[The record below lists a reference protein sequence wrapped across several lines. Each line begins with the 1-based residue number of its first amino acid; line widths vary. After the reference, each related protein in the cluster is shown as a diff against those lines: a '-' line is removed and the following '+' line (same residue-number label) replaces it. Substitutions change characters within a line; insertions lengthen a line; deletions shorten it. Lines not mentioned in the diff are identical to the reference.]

1 MMLHRTY
8 LGLEIRQQGL
18 RAIAVQRRG
27 KNIALVGGQTLALA
41 ETVLQPGFSELN
53 IAQPGPFVNAVKEL
67 LIPLA
72 KRDNRIA
79 VALPDCSGQLFL
91 LDIET
96 PFKNRVEGS
105 EMIRWHLKDL
115 LPVQSN
121 RVALDF
127 QILQETES
135 GQKRVLVAVIT
146 RDVLAQYENLL
157 EESGYAAAVVD
168 FHSLALYNAYRMKID
183 LGRDFIL
190 IGVDGGQLS
199 LLIFVNQILTF
210 SRVRPISHDPRQVFQ
225 ELSRS
230 LVNYRHELSAFNR
243 LTVYLHSDWPD
254 HETLFPAVDSAF
266 DQDVHRLTSPVSKL
280 MNGHQLSFAGA
291 EASDMAA
298 ALGVAERMITG
309 DR

>member
-1 MMLHRTY
+1 MLRRTY

-18 RAIAVQRRG
+18 RAVAVQRRG
-27 KNIALVGGQTLALA
+27 KNIALVGGQALALA
-41 ETVLQPGFSELN
+41 ETVLQPGFRELN
-53 IAQPGPFVNAVKEL
+53 ISQPEHFVNAVKEL

-96 PFKNRVEGS
+96 PFKNRAEGS
-105 EMIRWHLKDL
+105 EIIRWRLKDL

-121 RVALDF
+121 QVALDF
-127 QILQETES
+127 QILEEKES
-135 GQKRVLVAVIT
+135 GQKRVLAAVIT

-157 EESGYAAAVVD
+157 EQAGYAAAVVD
-168 FHSLALYNAYRMKID
+168 FHSLALYNAYRTKID

-199 LLIFVNQILTF
+199 LLIFVNQILNF
-210 SRVRPISHDPRQVFQ
+210 SRVRPISQKPRQVFQ

-230 LVNYRHELSAFNR
+230 LVNYRNELSSFNR
-243 LTVYLHSDWPD
+243 LAVYLHSDWQD
-254 HETLFPAVDSAF
+254 QKDLFMAVDSVF
-266 DQDVHRLTSPVSKL
+266 DQEVQWLISPVSKL
-280 MNGHQLSFAGA
+280 MNGHQLSFSGA
-291 EASDMAA
+291 EANGMAA
-298 ALGVAERMITG
+298 ALGVAERMIKR